1 MIDIT
6 KIKLIIW
13 DLDDTLWRGTL
24 SEGGAQLPIEH
35 KRLLIDLTDVG
46 VINSI
51 CSKND
56 LDPTRAELQR
66 LGIWDLFVFA
76 SINWD
81 NKGAR
86 LRNMIEQMALRPIN
100 VLFIDD
106 NTFNLQEAKH
116 YLPELQIAMPDIIPE
131 IIHQVNTLDK
141 KDTDHKRLQQY
152 KVLEEKTCAAA
163 EYDSNEAFLYAS
175 DIRVTI
181 HKDCLTVAD
190 RLHELLLRSNQL
202 NYTKKRISLDELTT
216 IINDPNYDC
225 GYVTVKDVY
234 GDYGIVGFYANRG
247 GRLEHFLFSCRT
259 MGQMIEQYVYAQLGF
274 PQLTVVGDVRTQ
286 LNTYDCPEWINQE
299 NVVSCEIQDVETLAC
314 KILLK
319 GPCDLSNSQSYIRT
333 KEEIVTE
340 FTYVREDNGQVIDTY
355 NHSLHIR
362 GLREF
367 SDDNKREIIE
377 DCAFV
382 DKEMLQ
388 GTFFTGNYDVIFLSS
403 LIESVYPIYKK
414 KGSSTKV
421 VYRKSI
427 DKKSDEKFFEQ
438 YQFIGYTT
446 PDEYKQFLIDCLE
459 WLPKKTTLCIILGA
473 TLPLE
478 RFKKTTASHSAINN
492 VVKEL
497 ARDNKRLQ
505 YIDVDE
511 FVKSEK
517 DITDSINHYQARVYY
532 EIAQVMIRVINSK
545 GKTQVLSANKANV
558 WLISI
563 TKQIRPIIKN
573 VLSPDSRI
581 YHWLQKIYFKV
592 TNRKSNVK

>member
-35 KRLLIDLTDVG
+35 KQLLIDLTDVG
-46 VINSI
+46 IINSI

-56 LDPTRAELQR
+56 LDSTRAELQR

-175 DIRVTI
+175 NIRVTI

-202 NYTKKRISLDELTT
+202 NYTKKRISLDELTA

-247 GRLEHFLFSCRT
+247 GA
-259 MGQMIEQYVYAQLGF
+259 I
-274 PQLTVVGDVRTQ
+274 
-286 LNTYDCPEWINQE
+286 
-299 NVVSCEIQDVETLAC
+299 
-314 KILLK
+314 
-319 GPCDLSNSQSYIRT
+319 
-333 KEEIVTE
+333 
-340 FTYVREDNGQVIDTY
+340 
-355 NHSLHIR
+355 
-362 GLREF
+362 
-367 SDDNKREIIE
+367 
-377 DCAFV
+377 
-382 DKEMLQ
+382 
-388 GTFFTGNYDVIFLSS
+388 GTFPILMQNY
-403 LIESVYPIYKK
+403 
-414 KGSSTKV
+414 G
-421 VYRKSI
+421 
-427 DKKSDEKFFEQ
+427 
-438 YQFIGYTT
+438 
-446 PDEYKQFLIDCLE
+446 
-459 WLPKKTTLCIILGA
+459 
-473 TLPLE
+473 
-478 RFKKTTASHSAINN
+478 
-492 VVKEL
+492 
-497 ARDNKRLQ
+497 
-505 YIDVDE
+505 
-511 FVKSEK
+511 
-517 DITDSINHYQARVYY
+517 
-532 EIAQVMIRVINSK
+532 
-545 GKTQVLSANKANV
+545 
-558 WLISI
+558 
-563 TKQIRPIIKN
+563 
-573 VLSPDSRI
+573 
-581 YHWLQKIYFKV
+581 
-592 TNRKSNVK
+592 TND

>member
-1 MIDIT
+1 
-6 KIKLIIW
+6 
-13 DLDDTLWRGTL
+13 
-24 SEGGAQLPIEH
+24 
-35 KRLLIDLTDVG
+35 
-46 VINSI
+46 
-51 CSKND
+51 
-56 LDPTRAELQR
+56 
-66 LGIWDLFVFA
+66 
-76 SINWD
+76 
-81 NKGAR
+81 
-86 LRNMIEQMALRPIN
+86 
-100 VLFIDD
+100 
-106 NTFNLQEAKH
+106 
-116 YLPELQIAMPDIIPE
+116 
-131 IIHQVNTLDK
+131 
-141 KDTDHKRLQQY
+141 
-152 KVLEEKTCAAA
+152 
-163 EYDSNEAFLYAS
+163 
-175 DIRVTI
+175 
-181 HKDCLTVAD
+181 
-190 RLHELLLRSNQL
+190 
-202 NYTKKRISLDELTT
+202 
-216 IINDPNYDC
+216 
-225 GYVTVKDVY
+225 
-234 GDYGIVGFYANRG
+234 
-247 GRLEHFLFSCRT
+247 
-259 MGQMIEQYVYAQLGF
+259 MGQMIEQYVYAHLGF

-286 LNTYDCPEWINQE
+286 LNTYDRPGWINQE
-299 NVVSCEIQDVETLAC
+299 NVISCETQDVETLAC

-362 GLREF
+362 GLREY

-421 VYRKSI
+421 VYRRSI

-478 RFKKTTASHSAINN
+478 RFKKTAASHSAINN

-517 DITDSINHYQARVYY
+517 DITDSINHYQARVYH
-532 EIAQVMIRVINSK
+532 EIAQVMIRMINSK

-558 WLISI
+558 WLIRI

-573 VLSPDSRI
+573 VLSPDSRM